1 MVKFIETNYLTMPQN
16 EIFRILLKKYKFEI
30 PAFVSNQLKAFYI
43 KNFQFISENEKYSVD
58 LTKVVGTTHPKYI
71 GRTWEELLFKNVL
84 RGVEKSYIKEI
95 KLNLEAL
102 LYENNQGND
111 SILLFH
117 FVNTDEMYIAQGNH
131 RVTALKFY
139 KALVGGDQ
147 CFKAKCKK
155 CVVKNRS
162 YETENV
168 TLWHRIKHK
177 LIWSR

>member
-1 MVKFIETNYLTMPQN
+1 MENFVEANYLNMPQN
-16 EIFRILLKKYKFEI
+16 EVFRILLEEYKCET
-30 PAFVSNQLKAFYI
+30 PAYVSNRLKGFNI
-43 KNFQFISENEKYSVD
+43 KNFEFISETEECSVD
-58 LTKVVGTTHPKYI
+58 LTKVVGTTHSKYI

-84 RGVEKSYIKEI
+84 RSVEESYIKEI
-95 KLNLEAL
+95 RLNLETL
-102 LYENNQGND
+102 LSKNNQGND

-117 FVNTDEMYIAQGNH
+117 LVDTSEMYIAQGNH

-155 CVVKNRS
+155 CIVKNRS
-162 YETENV
+162 YETEDV
-168 TLWHRIKHK
+168 TIWHRIKHK